1 MKLSNQ
7 SSREFLFQI
16 QNFADF
22 IHSEKSLNKLQE
34 IIELVYNIPVN
45 HAAIIDHS
53 GTFKI
58 AVNIAAKYRGS
69 ISDANPA
76 EDKRV
81 LEEDNITV
89 FLPIQVVL
97 DHLIQLDSLEL
108 VDTINTVDE
117 DRDLKMRLEYI
128 EAKVDA
134 IGEAVLEIQNQKCC
148 SKKEKNHEE
157 IIFRQEL

>member
-7 SSREFLFQI
+7 SNREFLSQI

-22 IHSEKSLNKLQE
+22 IYGEKSLNKLRE
-34 IIELVYNIPVN
+34 IVELVYNVPVKY
-45 HAAIIDHS
+45 ARIKDHS

-58 AVNIAAKYRGS
+58 VIIIDKKYRDN
-69 ISDANPA
+69 ISDANPIHDKN
-76 EDKRV
+76 ED
-81 LEEDNITV
+81 ETNITV
-89 FLPIQVVL
+89 FLPIQAVL

-108 VDTINTVDE
+108 VDTMNTVDE

-148 SKKEKNHEE
+148 SKTKKDHEE

>member
-7 SSREFLFQI
+7 SSREFLSQI
-16 QNFADF
+16 QNFSDF
-22 IHSEKSLNKLQE
+22 IYGEKNLNKLRE
-34 IIELVYNIPVN
+34 IVELVYNVPVKY
-45 HAAIIDHS
+45 ARIKDHS
-53 GTFKI
+53 GTLKI
-58 AVNIAAKYRGS
+58 VIIIDKKYRDD
-69 ISDANPA
+69 ISDANPIHDKN
-76 EDKRV
+76 ED
-81 LEEDNITV
+81 ETNITV
-89 FLPIQVVL
+89 FLPIQAVL
-97 DHLIQLDSLEL
+97 DHLIRLDSLEL
-108 VDTINTVDE
+108 VDTMNTVDE

>member
-7 SSREFLFQI
+7 SNREFLSQI

-22 IHSEKSLNKLQE
+22 VYSEKNLNKLRE
-34 IIELVYNIPVN
+34 IIELVYNVPVKY
-45 HAAIIDHS
+45 ARIKDHS
-53 GTFKI
+53 GTLKI
-58 AVNIAAKYRGS
+58 TIIIDKKYRDS
-69 ISDANPA
+69 ISDADPIY
-76 EDKRV
+76 
-81 LEEDNITV
+81 DNENETDITV
-89 FLPIQVVL
+89 FLSIQPVL
-97 DHLIQLDSLEL
+97 DRLIQLDSLEL

-148 SKKEKNHEE
+148 SKTKKDHEE

>member
-7 SSREFLFQI
+7 SSREFLSQI

-22 IHSEKSLNKLQE
+22 IYSEKSLNKLQE
-34 IIELVYNIPVN
+34 IIELVYNVPVN
-45 HAAIIDHS
+45 YVTITDHFD
-53 GTFKI
+53 TFKI
-58 AVNIAAKYRGS
+58 VVNIDKKYRS
-69 ISDANPA
+69 IISDANPTY
-76 EDKRV
+76 DKN
-81 LEEDNITV
+81 EHEADITV
-89 FLPIQVVL
+89 FLPIQAVL
-97 DHLIQLDSLEL
+97 DHLIRLDSLEL

-117 DRDLKMRLEYI
+117 DYDLKMRLEYI

-148 SKKEKNHEE
+148 SKTEKDHEE

>member
-7 SSREFLFQI
+7 SNRKFLSQI
-16 QNFADF
+16 QSFSDY
-22 IHSEKSLNKLQE
+22 IHNEENLNKLKE
-34 IIELVYNIPVN
+34 IIELVYNVPVN
-45 HAAIIDHS
+45 HATIVDHS

-58 AVNIAAKYRGS
+58 AVNIVAKYRDS
-69 ISDANPA
+69 ISDADPA
-76 EDKRV
+76 DDERV
-81 LEEDNITV
+81 FEKDSITV
-89 FLPIQVVL
+89 LLSIPTIL

-108 VDTINTVDE
+108 VNTINTVDE
-117 DRDLKMRLEYI
+117 DYDLKMRLDYI

-148 SKKEKNHEE
+148 SKTEKDHEE